1 MRLPTFVIA
10 GSQKCGTTSLAA
22 ALRQHRQVHVARPK
36 EIHFFDRH
44 FKRGLEWYAEQFSPR
59 DHHLQIGEATPAYLD
74 DHVARKRIT
83 RTLPDLKV
91 VILLRNP
98 VDRAYSH
105 YWHKRRLGDE
115 PLATLEE
122 AVTAEPERLAEAGP
136 RPRNRLRH
144 AYVDRGHYMDRID
157 PLVAAHGR
165 ERVHV
170 MLLDDLVAQPK
181 RTLRSLLTFLEVD
194 PGPARRMK
202 VQQRNTYR
210 QGPERDAHRASYPP
224 MAEQTR
230 AALEEEYAESN
241 ARLAEFLGREL
252 TGWRRG

>member
-10 GSQKCGTTSLAA
+10 GTQKGGTTSLAA
-22 ALRQHRQVHVARPK
+22 VLRQHRQVHICRPK
-36 EIHFFDRH
+36 EVHFFDRH

-83 RTLPDLKV
+83 RTFPDLKV

-115 PLATLEE
+115 PLATFEE
-122 AVTAEPERLAEAGP
+122 AVAAEPERLATAGP

-157 PLVAAHGR
+157 PFVAAHGR
-165 ERVHV
+165 EQVHV
-170 MLLDDLVAQPK
+170 MLLDDLVDRPG
-181 RTLRSLLTFLEVD
+181 RTLRHLLNFLEVN
-194 PGPARRMK
+194 PRPARRMQ
-202 VQQRNTYR
+202 VERRNTYR
-210 QGPERDAHRASYPP
+210 AGPTREAGRASYPT
-224 MAEQTR
+224 MA
-230 AALEEEYAESN
+230 
-241 ARLAEFLGREL
+241 
-252 TGWRRG
+252 